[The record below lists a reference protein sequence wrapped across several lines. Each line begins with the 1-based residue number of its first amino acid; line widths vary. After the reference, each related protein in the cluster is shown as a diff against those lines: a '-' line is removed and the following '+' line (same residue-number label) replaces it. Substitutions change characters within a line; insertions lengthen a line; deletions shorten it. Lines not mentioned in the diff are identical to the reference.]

1 MEWMAKALTWGGM
14 APRLSIGLAVAL
26 AIVGTD
32 ASAQMY
38 SWKDAK
44 GVTHFSDQPPPD
56 RVDNKTGIKSNS
68 KADSKAGPV
77 VARTTPRTGA
87 SQPSLPYNLAEAAR
101 RNPVVLYTTA
111 SCSACDQGRAL
122 LQQRGVPF
130 TEKTVTSSADQ
141 QQLKDAG
148 SDLRLPLLVV
158 GSSKQIG
165 FEAVGWQ
172 DALTAANYPLQSRL
186 PAGWRQPPAVA
197 AAPQAAPAPAT
208 GELARE
214 VASPADITPVK
225 PPAENAPPGFQF

>member
-1 MEWMAKALTWGGM
+1 MKWMAKALTWGGM
-14 APRLSIGLAVAL
+14 APRLAIGLTVAL

-56 RVDNKTGIKSNS
+56 RVDNKTGN

-77 VARTTPRTGA
+77 IARTAPRTGA
-87 SQPSLPYNLAEAAR
+87 SQPSLPYGLAEAAR

-111 SCSACDQGRAL
+111 ACSACDQGRAL

-172 DALTAANYPLQSRL
+172 EALTAANYPLQSRL
-186 PAGWRQPPAVA
+186 PAGWRPPAAVA

-214 VASPADITPVK
+214 VAPPADITPVK
-225 PPAENAPPGFQF
+225 PPPENAPPGFQF

>member
-1 MEWMAKALTWGGM
+1 MKWMAKDVTWGGL
-14 APRLSIGLAVAL
+14 APRLAIGLAVAL

-38 SWKDAK
+38 TWKDAK

-56 RVDNKTGIKSNS
+56 RVDNKTGN
-68 KADSKAGPV
+68 KADSKAGAV
-77 VARTTPRTGA
+77 VARTAPRA
-87 SQPSLPYNLAEAAR
+87 SQPSLPYVLAEAAK

-130 TEKTVTSSADQ
+130 SEKTVTSSADQ

-165 FEAVGWQ
+165 FETVGWQ
-172 DALTAANYPLQSRL
+172 EALTAANYPLQSRL
-186 PAGWRQPPAVA
+186 PAGWRQPAAVA
-197 AAPQAAPAPAT
+197 AAPQATPAP
-208 GELARE
+208 GELARD
-214 VASPADITPVK
+214 VATAPETTPVK
-225 PPAENAPPGFQF
+225 PPPENAPPGFQF